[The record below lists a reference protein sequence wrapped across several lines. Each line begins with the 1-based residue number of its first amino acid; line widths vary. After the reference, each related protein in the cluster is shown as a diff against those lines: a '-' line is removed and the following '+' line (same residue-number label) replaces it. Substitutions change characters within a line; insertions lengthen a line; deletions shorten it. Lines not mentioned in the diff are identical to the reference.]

1 MIVKSHHRPHIYFL
15 FRDDNTEIEFYKQKG
30 RKPRIK
36 HGMRFTI
43 KELEIVK
50 QYFK

>member
-15 FRDDNTEIEFYKQKG
+15 FRDDNTEIEFYKPIG
-30 RKPRIK
+30 YAPRVNK
-36 HGMRFTI
+36 GMRLTTEDKLI
-43 KELEIVK
+43 IK